1 MNIRRKALA
10 ILLTM
15 IIAVTVG
22 VVVFLQLT
30 EKSTISITPASAVV
44 EPPAPGY
51 IGNSSIYLVSTSSF
65 YGPYPFASA
74 VGPPPG
80 STPVIKEGNPC
91 FIINAT
97 IRNDYT
103 LENLPPNQVTLYYSN
118 GTAESKSAHVYAFL
132 TAKIYDKQG
141 NVIQATDVTPPYGFW
156 NGGAYASLGSGQNET
171 LTMYFATSQKN
182 VDHFEIVL
190 RYVGSLPPP

>member
-1 MNIRRKALA
+1 
-10 ILLTM
+10 
-15 IIAVTVG
+15 
-22 VVVFLQLT
+22 
-30 EKSTISITPASAVV
+30 
-44 EPPAPGY
+44 
-51 IGNSSIYLVSTSSF
+51 
-65 YGPYPFASA
+65 
-74 VGPPPG
+74 
-80 STPVIKEGNPC
+80 VIKEGNPC

-103 LENLPPNQVTLYYSN
+103 IENLPPNQITMYFAN
-118 GTAESKSAHVYAFL
+118 GTAAPKSAHAYALL

-141 NVIQATDVTPPYGFW
+141 NVIQATDVTPPYGLA
-156 NGGAYASLGSGQNET
+156 NGGAYASLDTGQNAT